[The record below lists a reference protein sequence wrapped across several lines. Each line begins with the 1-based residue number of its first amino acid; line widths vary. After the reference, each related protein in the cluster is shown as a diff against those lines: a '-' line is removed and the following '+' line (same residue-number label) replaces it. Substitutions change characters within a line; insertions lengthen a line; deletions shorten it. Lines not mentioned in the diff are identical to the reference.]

1 MALFLL
7 KLIFFAVSL
16 VSNLVSR
23 LIFSTIAHL
32 LVLLIHG
39 FKLPGQAIHGGLGQV
54 SEAIKSCLEYFLGLI
69 MEAISALISTFFDYL
84 IESVTG
90 SAAVTTST
98 IWDLLEKTKTSLDAL
113 KSFQEAFEG
122 LPEMIFNI
130 VMDLWNN
137 FKDAL
142 GYVVENA

>member
-7 KLIFFAVSL
+7 KLIFFVVSL
-16 VSNLVSR
+16 VANLVSR

-39 FKLPGQAIHGGLGQV
+39 CKLPGQAIHGGLGQV

-69 MEAISALISTFFDYL
+69 MEVISALISTFFDYL

-90 SAAVTTST
+90 SAAAATST
-98 IWDLLEKTKTSLDAL
+98 VWDLLEKTKTSLDAL

-122 LPEMIFNI
+122 LPEMTFDI
-130 VMDLWNN
+130 VKDLWNN
-137 FKDAL
+137 YKDAL